1 MGISLIDFF
10 GNKCDFATRQIFELD
25 IERRETQ
32 MIHVIATIELK
43 PNCREAYL
51 AVLQKNV
58 PNVKAEAG
66 CLAYEPAVD
75 IDSGLPVQGAL
86 RESVVTIVEAWESL
100 EHLVAHLKTPHMA
113 AYRDAVADYVE
124 NLSVQIM
131 SPV

>member
-1 MGISLIDFF
+1 
-10 GNKCDFATRQIFELD
+10 
-25 IERRETQ
+25 

-51 AVLQKNV
+51 AVLKKNV
-58 PNVKAEAG
+58 ANVKAEAG

-75 IDSGLPVQGAL
+75 IDSGLPAQGAL

-113 AYRDAVADYVE
+113 AYRDAVADYIE

-131 SPV
+131 APA